1 MAGFGD
7 MMKQAQEMQ
16 SKMAE
21 MQESLAEIEVDGVAA
36 AGMVTVT
43 LDGKGVMK
51 NVSIDSSLFSS
62 EEAEVV
68 EDLIVAAHNDAKLKS
83 EARAQ
88 EEMQKIT
95 SGLSLPPGMKMP
107 F

>member
-21 MQESLAEIEVDGVAA
+21 MQESLGSIEVEGISA

-51 NVSIDSSLFSS
+51 NVSIDPSLFSS
-62 EEAEVV
+62 EEADLV

-83 EARAQ
+83 EARSQ

-95 SGLSLPPGMKMP
+95 SGLSLPPGMKLP